1 MKKHI
6 LILISLLFSI
16 FIFPSDADVLTSIKP
31 YYFITSSIAGSQ
43 ITVKN
48 ILPEYSS
55 PHTYSPKPSDIR
67 MMSNAKLI
75 ILNGLHLEENLINK
89 LKNDRRAVIIGDSLY
104 GDSDINPHIWLSV
117 DNLKSAAL
125 IVKNALVNIDSA
137 NALYYEENYELFLDS
152 LMKTDSIIRFQRADH
167 DSIEIITF
175 HNSFHYFLEQYD
187 ITAAGTIEEVPGR
200 EPSPGHL
207 VKLIDQARLKHI
219 EAVYSEPQ
227 LNSKSADIIASEL
240 GVDVYEMDP
249 LGNIDEI
256 HSISQLLMYNWSMI
270 EKGITDDR
278 SE

>member
-6 LILISLLFSI
+6 LILVSLLISI
-16 FIFPSDADVLTSIKP
+16 IIFPSNADVLTSIKP
-31 YYFITSSIAGSQ
+31 YYFLTSSIAGSEM
-43 ITVKN
+43 TVKN

-104 GDSDINPHIWLSV
+104 ENDNFNPHIWLSV

-137 NALYYEENYELFLDS
+137 NASYYEANYELFIDS
-152 LMKTDSIIRFQRADH
+152 LMKTDSIIRMERAGY

-175 HNSFHYFLEQYD
+175 HNSFYYFLEQYE
-187 ITAAGTIEEVPGR
+187 ITAAGTIEEAPGR

-207 VKLIDQARLKHI
+207 VKLIGQARLKHI
-219 EAVYSEPQ
+219 GAVYSEPQ

-240 GVDVYEMDP
+240 GVEVYEMDP

-256 HSISQLLMYNWSMI
+256 NSISQLLMYNWSMI

-278 SE
+278 SQ